1 MSGRHPRP
9 KPAPLARAHAK
20 CAARATLVRILSKSV
35 LHAYRSRNRSRV
47 WRMIHVLVA
56 FGPRVISYKPPRR
69 GRCMTGNSST
79 AGRETFD
86 ASLLA
91 CVEDINKLLP
101 GLSRRY
107 DLTVIMTAL
116 AEHVGS
122 ALKVLMHKQ
131 VCDALQARRVIKNIE
146 S

>member
-1 MSGRHPRP
+1 
-9 KPAPLARAHAK
+9 
-20 CAARATLVRILSKSV
+20 
-35 LHAYRSRNRSRV
+35 
-47 WRMIHVLVA
+47 
-56 FGPRVISYKPPRR
+56 
-69 GRCMTGNSST
+69 MTGNSST

-131 VCDALQARRVIKNIE
+131 VCDALQARRADAEARAAALQERAPEATAVVADATSE
-146 S
+146 SDIAGIMHGNWIRFFQNAWSGH

>member
-1 MSGRHPRP
+1 
-9 KPAPLARAHAK
+9 
-20 CAARATLVRILSKSV
+20 
-35 LHAYRSRNRSRV
+35 
-47 WRMIHVLVA
+47 
-56 FGPRVISYKPPRR
+56 
-69 GRCMTGNSST
+69 MTGNSST
-79 AGRETFD
+79 AGHEAFD

-146 S
+146 SSVCLGKPAPPKAEGPGDSET